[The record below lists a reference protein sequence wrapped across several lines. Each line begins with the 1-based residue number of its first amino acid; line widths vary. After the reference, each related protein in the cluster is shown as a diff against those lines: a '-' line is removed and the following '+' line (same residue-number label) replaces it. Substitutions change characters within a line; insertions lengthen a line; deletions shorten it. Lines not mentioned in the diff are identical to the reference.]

1 MSETRGQQPDR
12 QLRLIQELLDENV
25 YIAGDVAEIDTHT
38 WAIHGVI
45 PVGGDV
51 IVAEFDT
58 YDEARVVLDTISTHG
73 GSPILESRERTN
85 DESSVPTAELA
96 SPAPLEGQEQ

>member
-1 MSETRGQQPDR
+1 MKETRGQQPDR
-12 QLRLIQELLDENV
+12 QLRFIQELLDENV
-25 YIAGDVAEIDTHT
+25 YIAGDVAEVDTHT

-58 YDEARVVLDTISTHG
+58 YDEARVVLDTISTND
-73 GSPILESRERTN
+73 GSAIHESRDRTTDGSSAPTGERAC
-85 DESSVPTAELA
+85 P
-96 SPAPLEGQEQ
+96 PPLEGQEQ